1 MDDTKSFSTAND
13 VVTLPHL
20 DHDNPRPSND
30 TANDVDYLMEHLNDP
45 NFDLRTRPPTLRSN
59 NDKKHPYSHYSASDI
74 DAESHYGSEGR
85 SPSRAESRSS
95 AAIDFDDESPYP
107 EVRAAVASVDDPS
120 MPVNTFRT
128 WFLGI
133 LFTLLVSGLN
143 QVFAF
148 RCTYSRSHSSF
159 QIF

>member
-20 DHDNPRPSND
+20 DHDNHRPSND

-95 AAIDFDDESPYP
+95 AAIDFDEYVSFSILLSPP
-107 EVRAAVASVDDPS
+107 HLSIHLANP
-120 MPVNTFRT
+120 
-128 WFLGI
+128 L
-133 LFTLLVSGLN
+133 TLKSELQWLVSMIRPCRSTLSAREISSYLS
-143 QVFAF
+143 FL
-148 RCTYSRSHSSF
+148 SRS
-159 QIF
+159 